1 VAKKRNET
9 LALLYTRVS
18 TQMQAT
24 DGMSLDAQERELI
37 RAAEGAGFTEYEVIR
52 EEGRSGKSIKGR
64 PLLTE
69 ALERLDTGDA
79 AAIFVTRIDR
89 LARSTRDF
97 LQIVD
102 RAGTHGWRIVMLDL
116 NLDTST
122 YQGRF
127 VVTVMSALA
136 EMERAIIAERQKDV
150 HKDRRERGKRWG
162 IDLGPQP
169 LAPVDIRDR
178 IVKQRTA
185 GLSYLQIAKQLNAD
199 GVPTVAGGEKWHPGT
214 VRKMY
219 LSVLRALDSGL
230 EVD

>member
-1 VAKKRNET
+1 
-9 LALLYTRVS
+9 
-18 TQMQAT
+18 MQVN
-24 DGMSLDAQERELI
+24 DGMSLDVQERQL
-37 RAAEGAGFTEYEVIR
+37 RAAADLAGFTNVELFR
-52 EEGRSGKSIKGR
+52 EEGKSGKNIKGR
-64 PLLTE
+64 PLLKE
-69 ALERLDTGDA
+69 ALARLEDKTA
-79 AAIFVTRIDR
+79 HALFVARLDR
-89 LARSTRDF
+89 LARSTKDF
-97 LQIVD
+97 LDIIDHSQKY
-102 RAGTHGWRIVMLDL
+102 GWRLVMLDL
-116 NLDTST
+116 NLDTSS
-122 YQGRF
+122 YSSRF

-185 GLSYLQIAKQLNAD
+185 GMSYLQIAKQLNAD

-219 LSVLRALDSGL
+219 LSALRAV

>member
-69 ALERLDTGDA
+69 ALERLDAGNA

-102 RAGTHGWRIVMLDL
+102 RAGTNGWRIVMLDL

-169 LAPVDIRDR
+169 LASVDIRER

-185 GLSYLQIAKQLNAD
+185 GMSYLQIAKQLNGD
-199 GVPTVAGGEKWHPGT
+199 GIPTVAGGEKWHPGT

-219 LSVLRALDSGL
+219 LSALRAV

>member
-1 VAKKRNET
+1 MTASVESSDQV
-9 LALLYTRVS
+9 ALLYMRVS
-18 TQMQAT
+18 TQMQVN
-24 DGMSLDAQERELI
+24 DGMSLDVQERQL
-37 RAAEGAGFTEYEVIR
+37 RAAADLAGFTNVELFR
-52 EEGRSGKSIKGR
+52 EEGKSGKNIKGR
-64 PLLTE
+64 PLLKE
-69 ALERLDTGDA
+69 ALARLEDKTA
-79 AAIFVTRIDR
+79 HALFVARLDR
-89 LARSTRDF
+89 LARSTKDF
-97 LQIVD
+97 LDIIDHSQKY
-102 RAGTHGWRIVMLDL
+102 GWRLVMLDL
-116 NLDTST
+116 NLDTSS
-122 YQGRF
+122 YSSRF

-185 GLSYLQIAKQLNAD
+185 GMSYLQIAKQLNAD

-219 LSVLRALDSGL
+219 LSALRAV